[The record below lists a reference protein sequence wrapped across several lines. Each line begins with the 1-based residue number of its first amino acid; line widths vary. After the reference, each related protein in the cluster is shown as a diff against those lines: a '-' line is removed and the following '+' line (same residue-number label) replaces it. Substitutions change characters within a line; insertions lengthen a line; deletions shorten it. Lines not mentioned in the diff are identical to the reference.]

1 MQRTH
6 LDQKLVPPAVKRLET
21 LARVDVVHQDAA
33 IRTAVE
39 SDTEGLEALLSGRVP
54 ELMARE
60 KEEEG
65 NGKKRKIGRE
75 EKREKENEEGA
86 VSQ

>member
-1 MQRTH
+1 
-6 LDQKLVPPAVKRLET
+6 
-21 LARVDVVHQDAA
+21 
-33 IRTAVE
+33 
-39 SDTEGLEALLSGRVP
+39 LEALLSGRVP